1 MLLLPLHKVALFV
14 PDQTDPV
21 SLTAVFKN
29 VRMLRLKVSSFMI
42 VPGMF
47 RGKRPADPPV
57 IS

>member
-1 MLLLPLHKVALFV
+1 MLLLHKLAQFV

-47 RGKRPADPPV
+47 RGFGWRVHRTA
-57 IS
+57 